1 MDQQPDILTAKVEG
15 EKSNMYNEYCRITKR
30 MKFIPCFHCRGG
42 KRMLLTEGKCEA
54 IVLEIMYYCNND
66 VTTGLS

>member
-1 MDQQPDILTAKVEG
+1 
-15 EKSNMYNEYCRITKR
+15 MYNEYCRITKR
-30 MKFIPCFHCRGG
+30 MKFIPRFHCRGG

-66 VTTGLS
+66 VTIGLS